1 VRRSVAIAALLLTS
15 AGAAARA
22 EPPAPP
28 RVIDVPTGRLQP
40 SGHLFATGGLF
51 VVPDRTPMLGAALGV
66 GGLAEVDLEV
76 TDRTA
81 VCLACTSRSQA
92 AESIAMPTAAF
103 KIGLPA
109 GHYAA
114 WQPAVALGL
123 RSQVRSRS
131 IDFGDRVRDLRAA
144 RMFLAVSQKLGEV
157 WLHAGADVWDAE
169 SATADGAVTLHDRPL
184 SHRVRPFAGLEWNP
198 SIYPRTRLL
207 IDGSWAPVFTP
218 AGPELRWLLGWGV
231 RYQALS
237 WGSIE
242 LDVRHREGGG
252 LENTEVTV
260 RLNGAWDLH
269 FPGR

>member
-1 VRRSVAIAALLLTS
+1 MRLSVAIAAALMAS
-15 AGAAARA
+15 ATAVARA

-28 RVIDVPTGRLQP
+28 RVINAPTGRLQP

-51 VVPDRTPMLGAALGV
+51 VVPDRTPMLGATLGL
-66 GGLAEVDLEV
+66 GDLAEVELEV
-76 TDRTA
+76 TDRAA
-81 VCLACTSRSQA
+81 VCPGCTSRAQV
-92 AESIAMPTAAF
+92 AESIAMTTAAF

-123 RSQVRSRS
+123 RSPVSARR
-131 IDFGDRVRDLRAA
+131 IDFGGRTRELRAA
-144 RMFLAVSQKLGEV
+144 RMFLAVSQKLGDV

-169 SATADGAVTLHDRPL
+169 SATPDGAVTLHDQPL
-184 SHRVRPFAGLEWNP
+184 SRRVRPFAGLEWNP

-207 IDGSWAPVFTP
+207 VDGSWAPVFTP
-218 AGPELRWLLGWGV
+218 AGPQLRWLLGWGV

-252 LENTEVTV
+252 LQDTEVTV

-269 FPGR
+269 FPTR